1 MSDDIVFIKDINDYN
16 EYNKLKPVN
25 YYKYKKV
32 KFICSKCNCISI
44 KTFRALK
51 IPFICST
58 CTRKMVYTNESF
70 IQKRKETNIKRYNCE
85 FPAQSKIIQEK
96 IKQTCLEKYGVES
109 YLSTEK
115 VKNELK
121 NYCLLQYG
129 VDNPVK
135 SNEIKEKIKQTC
147 LEKYGETNYNKT
159 EISKYQHKN
168 TCLQR
173 YSAKTY
179 KESEEYYNRW
189 LNDFNKKL
197 QVRNMEYIATINN
210 RRYIK
215 CLICNKEFDFSI
227 AGINILLKKFPTS
240 FCPYCTKLPGISYK
254 ENELYNYIK
263 LIYDGTIIKNIKTIL
278 PNNKEIDIYLP
289 NLKLGFEFDGTYWH
303 ADPRF
308 YKETDIIEHK
318 KITAKEIWERD
329 IEKNVLCEKLGIQL
343 VRVKEYDWI
352 NNNEYEKLR
361 IKEII
366 ENKLLFKNNY

>member
-16 EYNKLKPVN
+16 EYSKIKPVN

-96 IKQTCLEKYGVES
+96 IKQTCLEKYG
-109 YLSTEK
+109 
-115 VKNELK
+115 
-121 NYCLLQYG
+121 
-129 VDNPVK
+129 
-135 SNEIKEKIKQTC
+135 
-147 LEKYGETNYNKT
+147 ETNYNKT

-168 TCLQR
+168 TCLQH

-197 QVRNMEYIATINN
+197 QVRNMEYITTINN

-263 LIYDGTIIKNIKTIL
+263 LIYEDTIIKNIKTIL